1 MTIKKGQ
8 KRVKNEPVH
17 YEQLKEKHT
26 IHVTPSTWGKVKKF
40 AKKEGVSV
48 SVYIEELIR
57 KQDA

>member
-1 MTIKKGQ
+1 MKTKKGK

-17 YEQLKEKHT
+17 YEELKEKHT
-26 IHVTPSTWGKVKKF
+26 IHVTPKTWGKVKEF

-48 SVYIEELIR
+48 SIYIEELIR